1 MRIAVF
7 IAFGL
12 LVAMFLF
19 VWLISCIRYQI
30 GSRHFKIKLFGLCL
44 RRIPLEDIHY
54 ITKRRPAG
62 LAENWWNTMRPNHRM
77 LIIRRYRGLCRNVI
91 ITPRNRYVL
100 KAELEKAVK
109 RAGLT
114 LASEP
119 DSLPLVSE

>member
-1 MRIAVF
+1 MKLAVF
-7 IAFGL
+7 IALGL
-12 LVAMFLF
+12 LVAVFLF
-19 VWLISCIRYQI
+19 AWMLGCIRYQI
-30 GSRHFKIKLFGLCL
+30 GSRHFKVKLFGVCL

-77 LIIRRYRGLCRNVI
+77 LVIRRYHGFCKNVI
-91 ITPRNRYVL
+91 VTPRNRYVL

-109 RAGLT
+109 RSGPPLAGT
-114 LASEP
+114 P